1 MEQTIATWYAAGRMS
16 VIVSGAGLF
25 NRSVKWSTNLCLKFV
40 LLVYLRCFYF
50 LSFTCFFSD
59 FDNTPDRCL
68 VIFFFF
74 YILLFGW
81 CFCSVCQVYLI
92 APLII
97 FYTSFYPSTFC
108 FIIGLKL
115 LSLILSLHLTT
126 VTAHEFFAFPL
137 FSQVFSKKSIGVFS
151 ANSFLTHCFNHFSL
165 IWGATFNCI
174 LSSVCWSCKIWFCN
188 KSLKLSIQCCHLF
201 FLHHISFCCYFAFI
215 FESKSEFSNQDGQE
229 IFGFFCWKIVPP
241 VPRLFLHKH
250 Q

>member
-1 MEQTIATWYAAGRMS
+1 M
-16 VIVSGAGLF
+16 
-25 NRSVKWSTNLCLKFV
+25 
-40 LLVYLRCFYF
+40 
-50 LSFTCFFSD
+50 FFSD

-97 FYTSFYPSTFC
+97 FYTSFYPSTLFHNR
-108 FIIGLKL
+108 
-115 LSLILSLHLTT
+115 SQTAILDL
-126 VTAHEFFAFPL
+126 VFAFNHSDCSWIFCL
-137 FSQVFSKKSIGVFS
+137 SSIFSVFSKKSIGVFS

-201 FLHHISFCCYFAFI
+201 IFLHHISFCYYFAFI
-215 FESKSEFSNQDGQE
+215 FESKSEFSNQDGQ
-229 IFGFFCWKIVPP
+229 
-241 VPRLFLHKH
+241 
-250 Q
+250 

>member
-25 NRSVKWSTNLCLKFV
+25 NRSVKWSTSLCLKFV

-68 VIFFFF
+68 VILFFFH
-74 YILLFGW
+74 ILLFGW
-81 CFCSVCQVYLI
+81 CFCSVFQVYLI
-92 APLII
+92 ALFII
-97 FYTSFYPSTFC
+97 SYTAFYPSTFC

-115 LSLILSLHLTT
+115 LSLILSLYLTT
-126 VTAHEFFAFPL
+126 VTAYEVFAFPL
-137 FSQVFSKKSIGVFS
+137 FSQVFSKKSIVFFP

-174 LSSVCWSCKIWFCN
+174 LSSVCWSCKIWVCN
-188 KSLKLSIQCCHLF
+188 ESLKLSIQCCHLF
-201 FLHHISFCCYFAFI
+201 IFLHHISFCYYFAFI
-215 FESKSEFSNQDGQE
+215 FESKSEFSNQDGQ
-229 IFGFFCWKIVPP
+229 
-241 VPRLFLHKH
+241 
-250 Q
+250 